1 MENIDPMKNEINYP
15 KASKFAV
22 VFEDGVIYIYYKG
35 DEEYTK
41 EDYKTSKI
49 NILNS
54 SSTNS
59 SSKDDRSSITKS
71 DVILKM

>member
-49 NILNS
+49 I
-54 SSTNS
+54 STQIETF
-59 SSKDDRSSITKS
+59 KI
-71 DVILKM
+71 V

>member
-1 MENIDPMKNEINYP
+1 MKNEINYP

-54 SSTNS
+54 SNNT
-59 SSKDDRSSITKS
+59 
-71 DVILKM
+71 